1 MPRIEGSRW
10 GQPLSLS
17 TVMLGTSAASCCWG
31 PTGGKSLFSKRAWP
45 LSYHPVLPLPIVF
58 QVPDAAARTAVKRM
72 GKGLGK
78 QMKPSQEK

>member
-1 MPRIEGSRW
+1 M
-10 GQPLSLS
+10 
-17 TVMLGTSAASCCWG
+17 
-31 PTGGKSLFSKRAWP
+31 FSKRAWP

-78 QMKPSQEK
+78 QMKPSQEKYQIR